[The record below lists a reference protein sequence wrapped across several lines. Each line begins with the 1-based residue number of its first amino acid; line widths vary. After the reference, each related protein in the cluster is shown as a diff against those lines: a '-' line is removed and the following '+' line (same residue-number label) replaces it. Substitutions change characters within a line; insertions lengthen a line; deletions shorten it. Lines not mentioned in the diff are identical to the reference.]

1 MTMTDAHEATE
12 RPPVEVVDRPEGPA
26 VDLPEE
32 VTGAEVERYES
43 PAVSS
48 LERAAEAAMSM
59 PGLPGRDEFLM
70 LAVQARLI
78 SMSAGAPEAVR
89 NNPHLAFHMAMLGRD
104 LGISVTAA
112 IVQIDVIGY
121 DKKKANP
128 YEDVQLSISPELL
141 NGQIRRLGLGSIR
154 PKYRD
159 AEKCIAVA
167 LAPDGEELGET
178 EFTWAE
184 AQQAG
189 LVDRR
194 CANAF
199 DHWTNPNTRAGEE
212 WKNDNKCKCR
222 QGWRTYPKRMLWW
235 RAAGYAATDYFP
247 EASIGLYSPEELGA
261 VVDAEGRPIDPSTVE
276 LPDGYEPKAI
286 EPPPPDPADD
296 LLAEAEAG
304 SDLATLRDT
313 IRAQVD
319 AITVVPE
326 AAEALRLLWEETTEG
341 QDGAEPTRKTPP
353 FGRLR
358 RRHMVRVRAIVKS
371 VEDRLKR
378 GEWGDDAKA
387 AWADA
392 AVAGAGFGN
401 TTAAK
406 PEAQDFQT
414 GGKSPHDLARERR
427 AREAAAQV
435 AAEAAAEAANRGG
448 EAPGTPQEG
457 DGGAEHQTPG
467 EPASGHEAAEEPA
480 EDEESARDRE
490 VLDEFER
497 AVAAPGHA
505 ETCSGCGQ
513 EFARTASGQPS
524 PGPKGRDKAH
534 PSFHRECAPFD

>member
-1 MTMTDAHEATE
+1 MTDAHEAPAEAE
-12 RPPVEVVDRPEGPA
+12 RPHVEVVDRPAGPP

-32 VTGAEVERYES
+32 TTGAAVERYES

-48 LERAAEAAMSM
+48 LERAAEAAMAM

-121 DKKKANP
+121 DKSKADP
-128 YEDVQLSISPELL
+128 YENVQLSISPELL

-159 AEKCIAVA
+159 ADRCVAVA
-167 LAPDGEELGET
+167 LTPDGEELGET

-199 DHWTNPNTRAGEE
+199 DHWTNPNTKAGEE
-212 WKNDNKCKCR
+212 WKNDNKCRCR

-261 VVDAEGRPIDPSTVE
+261 VVDAEGRPIDPTTVE
-276 LPDGYEPKAI
+276 LPEGYEPKAI

-296 LLAEAEAG
+296 VLAEAEAG

-326 AAEALRLLWEETTEG
+326 AAEALRLLWEETTEA
-341 QDGAEPTRKTPP
+341 QDGGEPVRKTPP

-378 GEWGDDAKA
+378 GEWGDEAKA
-387 AWADA
+387 AWANA
-392 AVAGAGFGN
+392 AVAGAGFGAGN
-401 TTAAK
+401 GDEK
-406 PEAQDFQT
+406 PNGDDVQP

-427 AREAAAQV
+427 AREARAEV
-435 AAEAAAEAANRGG
+435 AAAVEAAHANEG
-448 EAPGTPQEG
+448 EEVPGTPQDAGVGSDVQTTPEPAG
-457 DGGAEHQTPG
+457 EAETGAEAP
-467 EPASGHEAAEEPA
+467 EIDDSE
-480 EDEESARDRE
+480 
-490 VLDEFER
+490 
-497 AVAAPGHA
+497 AVALEAYDSQVSGV
-505 ETCSGCGQ
+505 TCKGCGKD
-513 EFARTASGQPS
+513 FAVTASGKPS
-524 PGPKGRDKAH
+524 PGPMGRSKDH
-534 PSFHRECAPFD
+534 PEYHRTCEPF